1 MKYYEKERVQ
11 SSTGL
16 QTKAQKLLRENEV
29 LKRLLEP
36 SRVSENCRDQSLA
49 DGLKCPHTDWKD
61 TSTRTQTPWLIN
73 VDSGEFQGE
82 VSGYFQP
89 LSSYV
94 CLDSPLKDN
103 TELADSNYSFLVEK
117 HHIRSPIF
125 RIILRCSASQMVLS

>member
-49 DGLKCPHTDWKD
+49 DGLERPHTDWED

-82 VSGYFQP
+82 VSGYFQS
-89 LSSYV
+89 LASYL

-103 TELADSNYSFLVEK
+103 TELADSN
-117 HHIRSPIF
+117 
-125 RIILRCSASQMVLS
+125 